1 MEGFKF
7 NDGHS
12 IPDRMKQG
20 IAAKDDGRH
29 NATLIH
35 DNNENPGKGNDQA
48 EMGLYPKLSTTI
60 SNGMQ
65 IEKSHSF
72 YRFGR
77 EKRSNRRSARRE
89 RMESKNRKK

>member
-1 MEGFKF
+1 MEGFKI
-7 NDGHS
+7 NDKHS

-35 DNNENPGKGNDQA
+35 DNNENPGKGNGQA

-65 IEKSHSF
+65 IENSHRF
-72 YRFGR
+72 YRF
-77 EKRSNRRSARRE
+77 EKRMKKQQNILPGE
-89 RMESKNRKK
+89 RMESKNGKK